1 MAVIRVGIVLI
12 ALGLVGESHAL
23 AHHSFSAEYD
33 SKKPVTLM
41 GSVTKVE
48 WQNPHVRFY
57 ADVKDQTG
65 AVANWEF
72 ELASG
77 TSLVRKGWTRTSLKP
92 ADVIKVEG
100 YLARDGSR
108 LVNAVSVSMAD
119 GRKLFAG
126 SSFEGAPKRE

>member
-23 AHHSFSAEYD
+23 AHHSFAAEYD

-77 TSLVRKGWTRTSLKP
+77 TSLVR
-92 ADVIKVEG
+92 
-100 YLARDGSR
+100 
-108 LVNAVSVSMAD
+108 
-119 GRKLFAG
+119 
-126 SSFEGAPKRE
+126 